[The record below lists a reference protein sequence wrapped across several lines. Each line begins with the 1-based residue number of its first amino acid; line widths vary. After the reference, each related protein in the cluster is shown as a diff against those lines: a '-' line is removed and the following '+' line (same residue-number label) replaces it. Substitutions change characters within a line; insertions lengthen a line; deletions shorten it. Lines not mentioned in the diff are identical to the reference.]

1 MDSSTLHR
9 AVKAAITQ
17 AEHACDPQQNTLMD
31 RTDLQRTIGRLKR
44 ILEQVERAYD
54 VVQADKR
61 SYQSASPEAISSP
74 TGRIGP
80 RRIISRLATGWGLN
94 SALDRI

>member
-9 AVKAAITQ
+9 AVKAAITE

-54 VVQADKR
+54 VVQGRQAELSERLTR
-61 SYQSASPEAISSP
+61 SYIEPDWAHRAAP
-74 TGRIGP
+74 
-80 RRIISRLATGWGLN
+80 N
-94 SALDRI
+94 H